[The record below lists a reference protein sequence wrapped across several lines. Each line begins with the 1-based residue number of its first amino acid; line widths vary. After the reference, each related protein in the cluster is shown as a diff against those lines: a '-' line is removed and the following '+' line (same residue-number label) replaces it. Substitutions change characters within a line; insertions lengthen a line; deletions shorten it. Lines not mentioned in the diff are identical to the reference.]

1 MTEPTKLTAV
11 PVRCR
16 GLTGRI
22 FGHKFEPRTDN
33 RDLECGPPE
42 GLVSEAL
49 AHVPY
54 THKSDVIDSLG
65 NAYVRGAEYYV
76 QDVCVRCGAVVPRC
90 TEVFPL
96 NDLGEGESEADPAR
110 VTNKG

>member
-1 MTEPTKLTAV
+1 MDTPTKLTAV

-16 GLTGRI
+16 GLSGRL
-22 FGHKFEPRTDN
+22 FGHKFEPRSDT
-33 RDLECGPPE
+33 RDLEAGPPI
-42 GLVSEAL
+42 GLVSDAMNQT
-49 AHVPY
+49 PY
-54 THKSDVIDSLG
+54 THKEGVIDSLG
-65 NAYVRGAEYYV
+65 SAYCRTAEYYV

-96 NDLGEGESEADPAR
+96 NNLGEGESEADPAR